1 MSTNTVI
8 HVKHEG
14 ERWLLGVEE
23 THYEHL
29 NAVEVEFNA
38 SNHGAGGGD
47 TPISESYKITSSEFI
62 EMIRKHRADDMPKEA
77 DNDAS

>member
-14 ERWLLGVEE
+14 ECWLLGVEE
-23 THYEHL
+23 NHYEHL
-29 NAVEVEFNA
+29 A

-77 DNDAS
+77 KP